1 MPKEIPHDRVC
12 LTPLEREDLPML
24 HCFVEEAGGK
34 KLAPAMKL
42 DELTRLF
49 EEGALSGDPRHTFIV
64 RLDGMPVGYCAANFE
79 KGAVELGLPIGTP
92 QHPSVAQFSLRW
104 ALDLIFST
112 VWHHEKLTVLVT
124 PRDGQMLAAV
134 AKVGLKPGSGDDDGF
149 TVTRRAW
156 ARWKE
161 HPVRDRIEDV
171 PQGGEPLKPS
181 AIKYTPAC
189 EDDIPFLTRLHNASF
204 QYYNYRPLSRHAME
218 QRFARGEFFG
228 GQTHVFV
235 VRVKGEP
242 VGIARVQ
249 DAKSASP
256 EIGLRILGP
265 WQARGI
271 GGPATEF
278 LLKYCFTKLPRKT
291 VKVRALTV
299 AVNIGGNKALRK
311 SGFTK
316 DGVARRQW
324 FIRGEWR
331 DAALYSMLR
340 EEWEQLK

>member
-24 HCFVEEAGGK
+24 HCFVEEACGEM
-34 KLAPAMKL
+34 LAPYKAWETL
-42 DELTRLF
+42 CSQFD
-49 EEGALSGDPRHTFIV
+49 EGALSGDPLHTFIV
-64 RLDGMPVGYCAANFE
+64 RLDGMPVGYCAADFE
-79 KGAVELGLPIGTP
+79 KGAIELGLPIGTP
-92 QHPSVAQFSLRW
+92 QQPSVAEFSLRW
-104 ALDLIFST
+104 ATDLIFST
-112 VWHHEKLTVLVT
+112 IWHHEKLTVRVT
-124 PRDGQMLAAV
+124 PCDEQILAGV
-134 AKVGLKPGSGDDDGF
+134 AKSGLKPDGDGF
-149 TVTRRAW
+149 SVTRKAW

-161 HPVRDRIEDV
+161 HPVRDRIEDI
-171 PQGGEPLKPS
+171 PQGGEPLS
-181 AIKYTPAC
+181 ARAIKYTPAC

-228 GQTHVFV
+228 DHTHVFI

-249 DAKSASP
+249 DVKSASP

-271 GGPATEF
+271 GGPATQF
-278 LLKYCFTKLPRKT
+278 LLKYCFTKLPRKI

-316 DGVARRQW
+316 DGVTRRQW

-340 EEWEQLK
+340 EEWEALDAK